1 MKKWL
6 LLLLLAAAAWGFYE
20 GSGTGEDIHPAGR
33 PAAETPASGGI
44 GEIFRTFAAGLT
56 GLDVEDLAP
65 ASPAPAEEAPAG
77 ETPAP
82 AADGSPLVPQ
92 SPAAAFGDL
101 RDLMDFPDSLE
112 RRIDRSR
119 FVPSEDIPDTLK
131 KAVVAAEDRRFYEHG
146 AIDVMSVARAAF
158 ANYMAGT
165 TVEGGSTLAQQTV
178 KNLFL
183 SNERTMTRKVR
194 ELFLAMQLEKYY
206 TKDQILEIYLNTIYF
221 GHGAYGVGE
230 ACRTYFD
237 REPRDLT
244 LSQCALIAGLP
255 QAPSA
260 YDPID
265 HPDEAKQRT
274 AIVLMLMAR
283 EGYISP
289 EEAAAAAMDSLFD

>member
-1 MKKWL
+1 MKKWIL
-6 LLLLLAAAAWGFYE
+6 LLLIAAAAWGFYE
-20 GSGTGEDIHPAGR
+20 GSGTGEAIRPSGR
-33 PAAETPASGGI
+33 PAPEERASGGV

-65 ASPAPAEEAPAG
+65 AAPAEEP
-77 ETPAP
+77 PAP
-82 AADGSPLVPQ
+82 PAAADAIAPQ
-92 SPAAAFGDL
+92 SPASAFGEL
-101 RDLMDFPDSLE
+101 RDLMDFPASLE

-183 SNERTMTRKVR
+183 SSERTMTRKVK

-221 GHGAYGVGE
+221 GHGTYGVGE
-230 ACRTYFD
+230 ACRTYFG

-265 HPDEAKQRT
+265 HPDEAKKRMT
-274 AIVLMLMAR
+274 IVLMLMAR

-289 EEAAAAAMDSLFD
+289 EEATAAAMQSLFE